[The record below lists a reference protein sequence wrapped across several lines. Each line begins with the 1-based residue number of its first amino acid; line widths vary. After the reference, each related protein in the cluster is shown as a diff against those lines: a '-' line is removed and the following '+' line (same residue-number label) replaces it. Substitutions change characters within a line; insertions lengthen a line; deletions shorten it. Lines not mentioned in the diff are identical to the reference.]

1 MERRPQVYRG
11 LILSAETHCFSSLTS
26 PARFRIYMLFD
37 GELSTENVL
46 VWYMS
51 ASQILAALVVQRF
64 LVSVEIVGCYSCV
77 VATIC
82 VE

>member
-1 MERRPQVYRG
+1 M
-11 LILSAETHCFSSLTS
+11 T
-26 PARFRIYMLFD
+26 FD
-37 GELSTENVL
+37 GDLSTENVL

-64 LVSVEIVGCYSCV
+64 LVSVEIVGCYSCAD
-77 VATIC
+77 ATFS

>member
-1 MERRPQVYRG
+1 
-11 LILSAETHCFSSLTS
+11 
-26 PARFRIYMLFD
+26 MLFD
-37 GELSTENVL
+37 GDLSTENVL

-82 VE
+82 VEE